1 MVLAINTDVKVSGT
15 MGMNTVNR
23 ICRCDAEMN
32 ILHT

>member
-1 MVLAINTDVKVSGT
+1 MVLAIDTDVKLSDIIE
-15 MGMNTVNR
+15 MNTVNR